1 MRPRKAAE
9 CVRVRELLQIIIHPN
24 HFGMVEIVG
33 AHRGEDGKRGL
44 VGRVSLRQ
52 EPCSTQEQPGRKFTH
67 LSDVC
72 TVTRSAVK
80 DSKTVTTRGAR
91 ETAFRVVIHYLG

>member
-9 CVRVRELLQIIIHPN
+9 CVRVRELLQIIIRPN
-24 HFGMVEIVG
+24 HFGIVEIVG
-33 AHRGEDGKRGL
+33 AHRGEDGKRSL

-52 EPCSTQEQPGRKFTH
+52 EPCSIQEQPGGAFTH

-72 TVTRSAVK
+72 SNSRSARK
-80 DSKTVTTRGAR
+80 ARKIDAARIDR
-91 ETAFRVVIHYLG
+91 ETAVRILKHYL